1 MPGMSFRLCAC
12 TSRVPTNTMM
22 NESESHDAKGIEKIE
37 EFKHWSCLSTK
48 TPRTDHRTRKNMTNA
63 TLSPQISISSAM
75 LTRDVALQI
84 LHNNDLGAGNVTLR
98 LRYIADHWTLRITA
112 AGRAVAILL
121 PLNELIRV
129 RDCSPQWGARRPEAD
144 RGSCHDGSSDYQ
156 QLTAYARLAQQAM
169 AEISTA
175 EPTKLPTFCETG
187 FNAGHTA
194 MTFLMLGYRVHFDV
208 AKNAY
213 TPACARMLSQIWPD
227 RFTLH
232 VGDSR
237 ITIDA
242 WVPPPATCDV
252 VSVDGLR
259 TQAAVLADAR
269 AFAEHARA
277 HAMLLV
283 DDTSPSYGPNL
294 MAAWQLLVDGGE
306 VAPRHCTFLGVV
318 ATIRGPRPKHYCE
331 GRLVA
336 QPVPNASQLRCPAPP
351 APISS
356 CERVAVVVMSYAG
369 GRLDTLVVTLRHY
382 ANAPVVQEVVLVWN
396 KGKAPRRVRSRAAIG
411 SAPPHR
417 RVYDQP
423 PHESFPSIH
432 PSGKHGGD
440 AGRRRLACAARDNR
454 GWCGAATRPRWRGS
468 PRAILKAT
476 RPRLAATAMAAGTVT
491 PRHTLRRYGSACG
504 SCGSRLRFS
513 TWCCR
518 PACSF
523 TRAGSVTSGRRSC
536 GTSGGTWT
544 ARATICWLTLPSAR
558 GRGSHTCGMAAN
570 PASSGRRGS
579 PRSPACRQ
587 TRHNG
592 SLGALNASAT
602 L

>member
-1 MPGMSFRLCAC
+1 
-12 TSRVPTNTMM
+12 
-22 NESESHDAKGIEKIE
+22 
-37 EFKHWSCLSTK
+37 
-48 TPRTDHRTRKNMTNA
+48 MTNA

-84 LHNNDLGAGNVTLR
+84 LHNNDLGAGNPVTLR
-98 LRYIADHWTLRITA
+98 LRHIADHWTLL
-112 AGRAVAILL
+112 GLPPQDVLSAILL

-194 MTFLMLGYRVHFDV
+194 MTFLMLGYRVHSFDV

-252 VSVDGLR
+252 VSVDGLH
-259 TQAAVLADAR
+259 TQAAVLADVR

-356 CERVAVVVMSYAG
+356 CERVTVVVMSYAG

-396 KGKAPRRVRSRAAIG
+396 KGKAPRRVRALALRL
-411 SAPPHR
+411 APRLRIVEFTTNRLMNRFH
-417 RVYDQP
+417 
-423 PHESFPSIH
+423 PSIRPASTAVMLADDDLLVPPATIAGGLQVWCRNQAALAGLAARH
-432 PSGKHGGD
+432 FEGD
-440 AGRRRLACAARDNR
+440 A
-454 GWCGAATRPRWRGS
+454 TS
-468 PRAILKAT
+468 P
-476 RPRLAATAMAAGTVT
+476 GGY
-491 PRHTLRRYGSACG
+491 RYGRGHCDPTPHAPTLWQRVRQLWQPSPFLHMVLPTGMFIHAGWFCHLWSAELRHIRRDMDSACDDMLVNFAVGARTRQPHVWYGGQPGIERPERVSKIAGLSANATQWVARRTQCVSYFVKAFGGFVPLQG
-504 SCGSRLRFS
+504 SC
-513 TWCCR
+513 
-518 PACSF
+518 P
-523 TRAGSVTSGRRSC
+523 
-536 GTSGGTWT
+536 
-544 ARATICWLTLPSAR
+544 
-558 GRGSHTCGMAAN
+558 GMV
-570 PASSGRRGS
+570 P
-579 PRSPACRQ
+579 
-587 TRHNG
+587 
-592 SLGALNASAT
+592 
-602 L
+602 